1 MAKSTLIG
9 AMMLLPALGAVAPVS
24 AQVGIA
30 SAVSGEPV
38 GKPTTESER
47 VLHIGNDMTADEVVT
62 THSADRVQI
71 VFLDGSTL
79 MVGPHSQVTIDR
91 FVYDP
96 ARKSG
101 EQAFRV
107 GRGVFR
113 YVGGA
118 ISKTSEVS
126 IRTPSAT
133 MGIRGGIAV
142 FSVTSTGATTAS
154 LLFGASLSMTSNG
167 VTVTTTQPGTQISA
181 LANAAPSAPTP
192 IPAGGLQQFD
202 RAFQGVPQPG
212 AAPAISGA
220 LAGSTLSQGNSGM
233 APAEA
238 LAAVPGTQQAQ
249 LNTTRGAAA
258 AAPGMGQPPVVG
270 AGPMQ
275 AASPLQGA
283 SPTNQDGPGAGTQQ
297 MAGLRQTSG
306 PLDASSPFQASGPLQ
321 NAGPLA
327 SARPTQE
334 TGPIQG
340 SMALAGPTSGPMP
353 AVPTV
358 PVQLAAALASGDPG
372 ALAQLQNLLGS
383 PQGTTSTTLTTLVS
397 GVSSPGNS
405 GNAST
410 QGGTANRPT
419 PTSAPIVLPPVVYN
433 NPGSSKVSQN

>member
-1 MAKSTLIG
+1 MAKSTFIG
-9 AMMLLPALGAVAPVS
+9 AMLLLPALAVVAPAS

-38 GKPTTESER
+38 GKPTAEAER
-47 VLHIGNDMTADEVVT
+47 VLHIGNDMTADELVT
-62 THSADRVQI
+62 TRAADRVQI

-79 MVGPHSQVTIDR
+79 MVGPNSEVTIDR

-126 IRTPSAT
+126 VRTLSAT

-154 LLFGASLSMTSNG
+154 LLFGASLSVTSNG
-167 VTVTTTQPGTQISA
+167 VTVTTTQPGTQITA

-202 RAFQGVPQPG
+202 RAFQGASQPG
-212 AAPAISGA
+212 AAPQISDA
-220 LAGSTLSQGNSGM
+220 LSGSSLSQGNSGM
-233 APAEA
+233 APA
-238 LAAVPGTQQAQ
+238 AARAAIPGTQQAQ
-249 LNTTRGAAA
+249 LATTRGAAA
-258 AAPGMGQPPVVG
+258 PAIGQPPMVG

-275 AASPLQGA
+275 ATSPLQGA
-283 SPTNQDGPGAGTQQ
+283 SPTSQEGPGAGTQQ
-297 MAGLRQTSG
+297 MAGLRQTAG

-353 AVPTV
+353 AIPTA
-358 PVQLAAALASGDPG
+358 PVQLAAALVGGDPG
-372 ALAQLQNLLGS
+372 ALTQLQNLLAS
-383 PQGTTSTTLTTLVS
+383 PQGTNSTTLTSVVS
-397 GVSSPGNS
+397 GMTSASSTSPSTPG
-405 GNAST
+405 T
-410 QGGTANRPT
+410 TNRPT
-419 PTSAPIVLPPVVYN
+419 SPPSVPVVLPPVVYN
-433 NPGSSKVSQN
+433 NPGTSNVSPN